1 MRQRTDDQRL
11 CETKGWTWWLR
22 YCAAWG
28 LPPWLS
34 RIVQPR
40 VFSDRAIQRAMR
52 SEVKPLFGRL
62 TIH

>member
-1 MRQRTDDQRL
+1 MPDIALDRELRS
-11 CETKGWTWWLR
+11 EKGWIWWLR
-22 YCAAWG
+22 YRAAWR
-28 LPPWLS
+28 LPRWLS

-40 VFSDRAIQRAMR
+40 VFSDRAIQRAMS